1 MLRYIARRVV
11 LALLVLV
18 SATVFLFVLS
28 RAAGDPRFL
37 YMNETTNQEEWEAW
51 GRKMGLDRPIVV
63 QFWSWF
69 TKALR
74 GDFGSSLWF
83 KRDSFEIVRERVP
96 ATLQLAGSAFAFT
109 MIVAIPLG
117 VLSAV
122 RRGSPWD
129 YVGRVFA
136 LMGQSMPGF
145 WVGIVLI
152 MLFAVQ
158 LELLPTGRRGDWSS
172 YILPTITLGWFPA
185 AGMLRLVRSSMLEIL
200 DSEFIKLA
208 RAKGVSQRGIIW
220 KHAFRNALI
229 APLTYAS
236 LLMAGLVTGAVVT
249 ETVFAWPGLGRLGVQ
264 AVNNND
270 FPLMS
275 AVVVLTAVVY
285 IIANL
290 FVDIA
295 YVMIDPRIKLT

>member
-1 MLRYIARRVV
+1 MVRYIARRVI
-11 LALLVLV
+11 LALVVLV

-37 YMNETTNQEEWEAW
+37 YMNETTTKEEWDAW
-51 GRKMGLDRPIVV
+51 GRKMGLDRPLVV

-69 TKALR
+69 TKAAR

-122 RRGSPWD
+122 RRGSFLD
-129 YVGRVFA
+129 YIGRIFA
-136 LMGQSMPGF
+136 IVGQSMPGF

-158 LELLPTGRRGDWSS
+158 LELLPTGRRVGWSS

-249 ETVFAWPGLGRLGVQ
+249 ETVFSWPGLGRLGVQ

-285 IIANL
+285 IIGNL

-295 YVMIDPRIKLT
+295 YVIIDPRIKLT